1 MGEVKNFTFTYH
13 ISQPAA
19 LYDAAQGI
27 QLKRKQLKRDPKRRI
42 HGYQRGVLVRMGI
55 LGAIFLAAGVGLTF
69 VPSNFWTQTLVD
81 LCSIGGM
88 ACFFCTLTMWI
99 SYRRNL
105 KTFLS
110 AKARDGSVVISKGG
124 IGENSYHGPY
134 DSIKWSDYDGCI
146 VGDRIIVVLA
156 KKQGL
161 FMYPYSDEIYATLKT
176 GLEAFGKGDTIYRR
190 KG

>member
-1 MGEVKNFTFTYH
+1 MGEVNNFTFEYH
-13 ISQPAA
+13 ISQPAP

-27 QLKRKQLKRDPKRRI
+27 QLKRSQLKQNPERRI
-42 HGYQRGVLVRMGI
+42 HGYQRGVLVPTAI
-55 LGAIFLAAGVGLTF
+55 LGAVFLAAGVGLTF
-69 VPSNFWTQTLVD
+69 LPSNVLTQTLVD
-81 LCSIGGM
+81 LCSVGGM
-88 ACFFCTLTMWI
+88 ACFFCTLTMWV
-99 SYRRNL
+99 SYHRKL
-105 KTFLS
+105 KVFLS

-124 IGENSYHGPY
+124 IGESSYHGPY

-161 FMYPYSDEIYATLKT
+161 FMYPYSDEIYATLKA